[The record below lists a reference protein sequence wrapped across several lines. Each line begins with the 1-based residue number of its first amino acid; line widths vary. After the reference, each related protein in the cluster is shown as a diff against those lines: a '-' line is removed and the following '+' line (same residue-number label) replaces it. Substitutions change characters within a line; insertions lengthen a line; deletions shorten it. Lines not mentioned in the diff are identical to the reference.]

1 MVAAMG
7 QVVDSEH
14 RHMPVSLPSVTR
26 PTRLSWR
33 STLLAAGFAALARPS
48 LWPVALAA
56 FLIRGGIV
64 ALVLPLVILPTPT
77 GLANVLMPFLTTAY
91 LGNIT
96 FGFILLV
103 AGLGALAVGTIVV
116 SGLIGTWLDAA
127 LIRDAASDEE
137 LGTLRR
143 RPVDRPRIAWRGMA
157 ARLIAYVPF
166 GIAVT
171 WGISRVVGATY
182 AELVLPEDL
191 SSPIALRVLS
201 RVPEATT
208 AIAIAWI
215 LGEVLGGLAL
225 RHLVLDGASILGSLR
240 SALGDLV
247 RRPLTTLATT
257 VVTDSALAVVAT
269 LGVLGS
275 AVAVD
280 RLRFSLGVG
289 NSTAEIVATLVLFAG
304 VWTAALIAVG
314 ALTAFRSV
322 AWTYE
327 IARRGT
333 IGEAESG
340 PTGDWAPNEASGR
353 L

>member
-1 MVAAMG
+1 
-7 QVVDSEH
+7 
-14 RHMPVSLPSVTR
+14 MPAVSLPSVTR

-33 STLLAAGFAALARPS
+33 SALLAAGLAALARPA

-56 FLIRGGIV
+56 FLVRGGIV

-77 GLANVLMPFLTTAY
+77 GLANVVMPFLTTAY

-96 FGFILLV
+96 LGFVVLV
-103 AGLGALAVGTIVV
+103 AGLAALAIGTIVV
-116 SGLIGTWLDAA
+116 SGLVGTWLDAA
-127 LIRDAASDEE
+127 LIRDAASDED
-137 LGTLRR
+137 LGALRR
-143 RPVDRPRIAWRGMA
+143 RPPDRPGIAWRGTA

-166 GIAVT
+166 GIAVA
-171 WGISRVVGATY
+171 WGVSRVVGATY

-191 SSPIALRVLS
+191 TSPIALRVLS
-201 RVPEATT
+201 RVPEAAT

-225 RHLVLDGASILGSLR
+225 RHLVLEGASILGSLR
-240 SALGDLV
+240 SAFADLL

-257 VVTDSALAVVAT
+257 MVTDSALAVVAG

-280 RLRFSLGVG
+280 RLRFSMGVG
-289 NSTAEIVATLVLFAG
+289 DSVAEVVATLALFAG

-333 IGEAESG
+333 IGEPSSA
-340 PTGDWAPNEASGR
+340 PLGDWAAAEASGR